1 MYLVE
6 NLSKALPKNSI
17 RSDEQTIPNVPKFV
31 VEASE
36 VVINNIEWHV
46 TSLGSLVHVS
56 DGSMKG
62 RHDTVKITT

>member
-1 MYLVE
+1 MHLVE

-36 VVINNIEWHV
+36 VVINNVE
-46 TSLGSLVHVS
+46 
-56 DGSMKG
+56 
-62 RHDTVKITT
+62 